1 MEVASSHLYE
11 REITDLSAHICNLE
25 LNFRKTSSS
34 NCWNSNNYPTIFCS
48 NYWNLT
54 SQTRNVYNSNR
65 KQLSASKV
73 KLSLP

>member
-48 NYWNLT
+48 NYWNL
-54 SQTRNVYNSNR
+54 
-65 KQLSASKV
+65 
-73 KLSLP
+73 